1 MPHCELHYSA
11 DLTLDAVAV
20 LALVEQVIN
29 NHDPGAEECKGRAY
43 PAERFHRR
51 HLKVSVSL
59 LPKPH
64 RDDAF
69 TRGLMRDLESQIRAQ
84 LQQSC
89 FFSLAVEYSP
99 GTYVTTVHQ
108 IDGDPLPRYRDD
120 DAPTGA

>member
-11 DLTLDAVAV
+11 DLTLDVVAV

-29 NHDPGAEECKGRAY
+29 AHDPGAEECKGRAY

-51 HLKVSVSL
+51 HLKVAVSL

-64 RDDAF
+64 RDAAF
-69 TRGLMRDLESQIRAQ
+69 TQALMDDLEAQLRAQ

-89 FFSLAVEYSP
+89 FFSLAIEYSP
-99 GTYVTTVHQ
+99 ATYLTTAHHV
-108 IDGDPLPRYRDD
+108 DGDPLPRYRDD
-120 DAPTGA
+120 TPTGT